1 MYVDFESRVDA
12 VAVGVDFIVLHTVA
26 FGVVA
31 APCLGWFAIHVVLS
45 PGSGTVLRGS
55 LFVPHLGHHVLQGG
69 RQGGVVGICLQLAE
83 AHGCIGC
90 IERRAGVVGEDGG
103 KAGLEVCNLCVREDK
118 IIDGCPVGFNFICGE
133 VHLGDGPVGG
143 LSIHAPTHDVLGTI
157 TVHLVLVVISVIQAQ
172 GVVGSAYG
180 AEVEVG
186 VGGGGVFNE
195 FPLRALSRALQVT
208 AVTETAEA
216 IAGHA
221 AIVGHFSHIP
231 QL

>member
-45 PGSGTVLRGS
+45 PGSGTLA

-83 AHGCIGC
+83 ALGCIGC
-90 IERRAGVVGEDGG
+90 IERRAGGVGEDGG
-103 KAGLEVCNLCVREDK
+103 KAGLEVCNLCVRKDK
-118 IIDGCPVGFNFICGE
+118 IIDGCPVVCDFLLGE

-180 AEVEVG
+180 AEIEVG
-186 VGGGGVFNE
+186 VVGGGVFYKL
-195 FPLRALSRALQVT
+195 PLRASSRALQVA

-221 AIVGHFSHIP
+221 TIVGHFSHIP

>member
-1 MYVDFESRVDA
+1 MYVDLESRVDA

-31 APCLGWFAIHVVLS
+31 APCLGVFAIHVVLS
-45 PGSGTVLRGS
+45 PGGGTLA
-55 LFVPHLGHHVLQGG
+55 LFVPHLGHHVSQGG
-69 RQGGVVGICLQLAE
+69 GQDGVVGICLQLAE

-90 IERRAGVVGEDGG
+90 IERRAGGVGEDGG

-118 IIDGCPVGFNFICGE
+118 IIDGCPVGFNCICGE

-157 TVHLVLVVISVIQAQ
+157 TVHLVPVVISVIQTQ

-186 VGGGGVFNE
+186 VVVGGAFNK
-195 FPLRALSRALQVT
+195 FPLRASSRALQVA

-221 AIVGHFSHIP
+221 AAIVGHFSHIP